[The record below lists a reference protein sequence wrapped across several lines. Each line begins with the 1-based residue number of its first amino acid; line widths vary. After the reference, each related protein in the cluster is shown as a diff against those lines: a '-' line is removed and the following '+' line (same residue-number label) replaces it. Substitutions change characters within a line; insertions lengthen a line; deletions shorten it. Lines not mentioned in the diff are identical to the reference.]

1 MRLKLFLAVLLF
13 PFAALAD
20 SLPRPDADGIAD
32 LANLLS
38 PAEETQ
44 LRAEIQDI
52 RARTGVTLVVIT
64 MDRLANHGGAGQSL
78 EAYATALF
86 NTLGIGDAKK
96 DDGVLL
102 LVARDDRAMRI
113 ELGSGFSWSYDSR
126 AQTVIDDTILPRFRD
141 GRMAEGV
148 LAGVAGIKDMI
159 ALPFAE
165 GRWVGLTDSWPL
177 MLIGAVV
184 LWVVRWIIRKGKSI
198 YAAYVRCPSCGQPG
212 LQRQHEVMQSA
223 TSYSSGSGITH
234 LSCSFCSFV
243 EDRPYTIAM
252 LSDSSSSSS
261 GSSGGSG
268 GGGSSSGG
276 GASGHW

>member
-1 MRLKLFLAVLLF
+1 MRLRLILAVLLF
-13 PFAALAD
+13 PFAALAEG
-20 SLPRPDADGIAD
+20 LPRPDADGIAD

-38 PAEETQ
+38 PAEEAQ
-44 LRAEIQDI
+44 LRTDIQDI
-52 RARTGVTLVVIT
+52 RAKTGVTLVVIT

-86 NTLGIGDAKK
+86 NTLGIGDAAK

-102 LVARDDRAMRI
+102 LVASEDRAMRI

-126 AQTVIDDTILPRFRD
+126 AQTVIDDTMLPRFRD
-141 GRMAEGV
+141 GRMAEGI
-148 LAGVAGIKDMI
+148 LEGVAGIKGMI

-177 MLIGAVV
+177 MLIGAAV
-184 LWVVRWIIRKGKSI
+184 LWVVRWIYRKARSI
-198 YAAYVRCPSCGQPG
+198 YAAYVRCPSCGKPG

-234 LSCSFCSFV
+234 LTCSFCSFV

-252 LSDSSSSSS
+252 LSDSSSSSHSDS
-261 GSSGGSG
+261 GSS

>member
-1 MRLKLFLAVLLF
+1 MRLRLILAVLLF

-38 PAEETQ
+38 PTEETQ
-44 LRAEIQDI
+44 LRADIQDI

-86 NTLGIGDAKK
+86 NTLGIGDAAK

-102 LVARDDRAMRI
+102 LVASEDRAMRI

-126 AQTVIDDTILPRFRD
+126 AQTVIDDTMLPRFRD
-141 GRMAEGV
+141 GRMAEGI
-148 LAGVAGIKDMI
+148 LDGVVDIKGMI

-198 YAAYVRCPSCGQPG
+198 YAAYVRCPSCGKSGLTREGEVLVAATNFHPG
-212 LQRQHEVMQSA
+212 K
-223 TSYSSGSGITH
+223 GITH
-234 LSCSFCSFV
+234 LACTLCGFT
-243 EDRPYTIAM
+243 EDRPFVIAM
-252 LSDSSSSSS
+252 LSDSSSSNDSNS
-261 GSSGGSG
+261 GSS